1 MKKNK
6 KNDVALEPIAE
17 ADRVPLKEKLAYG
30 IGGLMDGG
38 GVSMMSCV
46 MLAYMT
52 KNGIAMTVAS
62 TIMMLAKLW
71 DAITDPFMGF
81 ISDNTRGK
89 WGRRKPYM
97 FFGGISLFICI
108 FFVFLPVREW
118 GMSVGGFTAYI
129 IILYLIWNTCSTVT
143 QVPYCSMASD
153 ITPSFR
159 ERNNAN
165 TVKLVFT
172 AIASG
177 LGYVLPLVF
186 IEALTNPDGTGFLF
200 MPQLSSVDFWLCM
213 SIIFGTLFGGGL
225 VICGIFVK
233 ERINPKTPKQK
244 FNFKQFV
251 NSYAVPYKNRSYR
264 WHIVMYVTAFMCMDI
279 ISALAVYYATDVWH
293 GYELF
298 GMKMSSLFIIA
309 PLMVAAVIMF
319 PLARVMMDKKSKQF
333 AFRMGLPF
341 YIGGGIMLA
350 VMDPSWAPPILVP
363 IVALIMGLGFGGAQM
378 MPWIIF
384 PDTVDVAEMATAAR
398 PTGTYSGMMTLAR
411 KVGGALGV
419 GMVGWIIGGLGYV
432 ENKSDD
438 VAAYIPQSDKVLLTI
453 RLVLGISVAVFIT
466 VALIASFRYKI
477 TSAKLTR
484 IRYFIEARKSGKTLT
499 DEESKEREALVAEL
513 YGKVNPADVVEIVV
527 TEEDKHNAYV
537 EGVESALE
545 EISETD
551 SEISSLEKE
560 LRVAKLENEIELE
573 KGKKT
578 TICTYCGA
586 KNKASDHVCSV
597 CGAKLDDNQSRN

>member
-1 MKKNK
+1 MKKKK

-17 ADRVPLKEKLAYG
+17 ADRVPFKEKLAYG

-62 TIMMLAKLW
+62 TIMMLAKFW
-71 DAITDPFMGF
+71 DAFTDPFMGF

-108 FFVFLPVREW
+108 FLVFLPVREW

-186 IEALTNPDGTGFLF
+186 IEALTNPKGTGFLF
-200 MPQLSSVDFWLCM
+200 VPQLSSVDFWLCM
-213 SIIFGTLFGGGL
+213 SLVFGTLFGGGL

-233 ERINPKTPKQK
+233 ERINPKTPKQH

-293 GYELF
+293 GYKLF
-298 GMKMSSLFIIA
+298 GMDMSSLFIIA
-309 PLMVAAVIMF
+309 PMMVAAVVMF

-341 YIGGGIMLA
+341 YIFGGIMLA
-350 VMDPSWAPPILVP
+350 AMDPSWAPPILVP

-384 PDTVDVAEMATAAR
+384 PDTVDVAEMATGAR

-411 KVGGALGV
+411 KVGGGLGV
-419 GMVGWIIGGLGYV
+419 GMVGWIIGGLGYISN
-432 ENKSDD
+432 ESNDPS
-438 VAAYIPQSDKVLLTI
+438 AYEAQSSTVLLTI
-453 RLVLGISVAVFIT
+453 RLALGISVAVFIT
-466 VALIASFRYKI
+466 IALIASFKYKI
-477 TSAKLTR
+477 NSTKLTR
-484 IRYFIEARKSGKTLT
+484 IRYFIEARKSGKELT
-499 DEESKEREALVAEL
+499 DAESQERESLIREL
-513 YGKVNPADVVEIVV
+513 YGKVNPDDVVEVIVND
-527 TEEDKHNAYV
+527 EDKHNAYV
-537 EGVESALE
+537 EGVEAALE
-545 EISETD
+545 EISE
-551 SEISSLEKE
+551 EKE
-560 LRVAKLENEIELE
+560 EESIESENTQNDVEEPQ
-573 KGKKT
+573 
-578 TICTYCGA
+578 
-586 KNKASDHVCSV
+586 SDVSSCD
-597 CGAKLDDNQSRN
+597 CDDKEC

>member
-1 MKKNK
+1 MKKEK
-6 KNDVALEPIAE
+6 TKNVTLEPIAE

-46 MLAYMT
+46 MVAFMEH
-52 KNGIAMTVAS
+52 NGIALGLAT
-62 TIMMLAKLW
+62 TIFMIAKLW

-97 FFGGISLFICI
+97 FWGGISLLLCI
-108 FFVFLPVREW
+108 FLVFLPVREW

-129 IILYLIWNTCSTVT
+129 ILMYLLWNTCSTVT

-177 LGYVLPLVF
+177 LGYVLPLLF
-186 IEALTNPDGTGFLF
+186 IEALKTDKANWLF
-200 MPQLSSVDFWLCM
+200 MPKIDGVQFWLLM
-213 SIIFGTLFGGGL
+213 SIIFGVLFGGGL
-225 VICGIFVK
+225 VICGLFVK
-233 ERINPKTPKQK
+233 ERINPKTPKRH

-264 WHIVMYVTAFMCMDI
+264 WHIAMYVSAFACMDM
-279 ISALAVYYATDVWH
+279 ISALAVYYATDVWK
-293 GYELF
+293 GYKLF
-298 GMKMSSLFIIA
+298 GMDMSSLFIIA
-309 PLMVAAVIMF
+309 PLMVAAVVMF

-350 VMDPSWAPPILVP
+350 IMDPSWAPPILVP

-384 PDTVDVAEMATAAR
+384 PDTMDVAEMATGQR

-411 KVGGALGV
+411 KVGGALAV
-419 GMVGWIIGGLGYV
+419 GFVGWVIDPFYLPKDQLGP
-432 ENKSDD
+432 DGMQ
-438 VAAYIPQSDKVLLTI
+438 PQEALLAI
-453 RLVLGISVAVFIT
+453 RLVLGITVAVLIT
-466 VALIASFRYKI
+466 IALISSFRYKV

-499 DEESKEREALVAEL
+499 DEESVEREALVAEL
-513 YGKVNPADVVEIVV
+513 YGKVNPDDVVDPSMVDDEGNLIESAPE
-527 TEEDKHNAYV
+527 TDIV
-537 EGVESALE
+537 EGVEDAIE
-545 EISETD
+545 EIAVTD
-551 SEISSLEKE
+551 DEIAQNE
-560 LRVAKLENEIELE
+560 VVDVENDD
-573 KGKKT
+573 KT
-578 TICTYCGA
+578 TVLP
-586 KNKASDHVCSV
+586 NED
-597 CGAKLDDNQSRN
+597 

>member
-1 MKKNK
+1 MRCIVKKEK
-6 KNDVALEPIAE
+6 TKNVTLEPIAE

-46 MLAYMT
+46 MVAFMEH
-52 KNGIAMTVAS
+52 NGIALGLAT
-62 TIMMLAKLW
+62 TIFMIAKLW

-97 FFGGISLFICI
+97 FWGGISLLLCI
-108 FFVFLPVREW
+108 FLVFLPVREW

-129 IILYLIWNTCSTVT
+129 ILMYLLWNTCSTVT

-177 LGYVLPLVF
+177 LGYVLPLLF
-186 IEALTNPDGTGFLF
+186 IEALKTDKANWLF
-200 MPQLSSVDFWLCM
+200 MPKIDGVQFWLLM
-213 SIIFGTLFGGGL
+213 SIIFGVLFGGGL
-225 VICGIFVK
+225 VICGLFVK
-233 ERINPKTPKQK
+233 ERINPKTPKRH

-264 WHIVMYVTAFMCMDI
+264 WHIAMYVSAFACMDM
-279 ISALAVYYATDVWH
+279 ISALAVYYATDVWK
-293 GYELF
+293 GYKLF
-298 GMKMSSLFIIA
+298 GMDMSSLFIIA
-309 PLMVAAVIMF
+309 PLMVAAVVMF

-350 VMDPSWAPPILVP
+350 IMDPSWAPPILVP

-384 PDTVDVAEMATAAR
+384 PDTVDVAEMATGQR

-411 KVGGALGV
+411 KVGGALAV
-419 GMVGWIIGGLGYV
+419 GFVGWVIDPFYLPKDQLGP
-432 ENKSDD
+432 DGMQ
-438 VAAYIPQSDKVLLTI
+438 PQEALLAI
-453 RLVLGISVAVFIT
+453 RLVLGITVAVLIT
-466 VALIASFRYKI
+466 IALISSFRYKV

-499 DEESKEREALVAEL
+499 DEESVEREALVAEL
-513 YGKVNPADVVEIVV
+513 YGKVNPDDVVDPSMVDDEGNLIESAPE
-527 TEEDKHNAYV
+527 TDIV
-537 EGVESALE
+537 EGVEDAIE
-545 EISETD
+545 EIAVTD
-551 SEISSLEKE
+551 DEIAQNE
-560 LRVAKLENEIELE
+560 VVDVENDD
-573 KGKKT
+573 KT
-578 TICTYCGA
+578 TVLP
-586 KNKASDHVCSV
+586 NED
-597 CGAKLDDNQSRN
+597 

>member
-1 MKKNK
+1 MRCIVKKEK
-6 KNDVALEPIAE
+6 TKNVTLEPIAE
-17 ADRVPLKEKLAYG
+17 ADRVPFKEKLAYG

-52 KNGIAMTVAS
+52 KNGIAMTLAS
-62 TIMMLAKLW
+62 TIMMIAKFW

-97 FFGGISLFICI
+97 FWGGISLLLCI
-108 FFVFLPVREW
+108 FLVFLPVREW

-129 IILYLIWNTCSTVT
+129 ILMYLLWNTCSTVT

-200 MPQLSSVDFWLCM
+200 VPQLSSTQFWLCM
-213 SIIFGTLFGGGL
+213 SLVFGTLFGGGL

-233 ERINPKTPKQK
+233 ERIKPKTPKK
-244 FNFKQFV
+244 HFNLKQFA

-264 WHIVMYVTAFMCMDI
+264 WHIVMYVTAFICMDI

-309 PLMVAAVIMF
+309 PMMVAAVVMF

-350 VMDPSWAPPILVP
+350 AMDPSWAPPILVP

-384 PDTVDVAEMATAAR
+384 PDTVDVAEMATGQR

-411 KVGGALGV
+411 KVGGGLGV
-419 GMVGWIIGGLGYV
+419 GMVGWVIGALGYV
-432 ENKSDD
+432 SNDSNDP
-438 VAAYIPQSDKVLLTI
+438 AAYVQQSDAVLLTV
-453 RLVLGISVAVFIT
+453 RLTLGISVAVFIT
-466 VALIASFRYKI
+466 IALIASFRYKI

-484 IRYFIEARKSGKTLT
+484 IRYFIEARKTGKALT
-499 DEESKEREALVAEL
+499 DEESAEREALIAEL
-513 YGKVNPADVVEIVV
+513 YGKVDPADVVDPTVAVDDEGNLIETA
-527 TEEDKHNAYV
+527 TETDVV
-537 EGVESALE
+537 EGVEDAIE
-545 EISETD
+545 EIAVTD
-551 SEISSLEKE
+551 DEIAQNE
-560 LRVAKLENEIELE
+560 VVDVENDD
-573 KGKKT
+573 KT
-578 TICTYCGA
+578 TDLP
-586 KNKASDHVCSV
+586 NED
-597 CGAKLDDNQSRN
+597 

>member
-1 MKKNK
+1 MKKEK
-6 KNDVALEPIAE
+6 TKNVTLEPIAE
-17 ADRVPLKEKLAYG
+17 ADRVPFKEKLAYG

-52 KNGIAMTVAS
+52 KNGIAMTLAS
-62 TIMMLAKLW
+62 TIMMIAKLW

-97 FFGGISLFICI
+97 FWGGISLLLCI
-108 FFVFLPVREW
+108 FLVFLPVREW

-129 IILYLIWNTCSTVT
+129 ILMYLLWNTCSTVT

-177 LGYVLPLVF
+177 LGYVLPLLF
-186 IEALTNPDGTGFLF
+186 IEALKTDKANWLF
-200 MPQLSSVDFWLCM
+200 MPKIDGVQFWLLM
-213 SIIFGTLFGGGL
+213 SIIFGVLFGGGL
-225 VICGIFVK
+225 VICGLFVK
-233 ERINPKTPKQK
+233 ERINPKTPKRH

-264 WHIVMYVTAFMCMDI
+264 WHIAMYVSAFACMDM
-279 ISALAVYYATDVWH
+279 ISALAVYYATDVWK
-293 GYELF
+293 GYKLF
-298 GMKMSSLFIIA
+298 GMDMSSLFIIA
-309 PLMVAAVIMF
+309 PLMVAAVVMF

-350 VMDPSWAPPILVP
+350 IMDPSWAPPILVP

-384 PDTVDVAEMATAAR
+384 PDTVDVAEMATGQR

-411 KVGGALGV
+411 KVGGALAV
-419 GMVGWIIGGLGYV
+419 GFVGWVIDPFYLPKDQLGP
-432 ENKSDD
+432 DGMQ
-438 VAAYIPQSDKVLLTI
+438 PQEALLAI
-453 RLVLGISVAVFIT
+453 RLVLGITVAVLIT
-466 VALIASFRYKI
+466 IALISSFRYKV

-499 DEESKEREALVAEL
+499 DEESVEREALVAEL
-513 YGKVNPADVVEIVV
+513 YGKVNPDDVVDPSMVDDEGNLIESAPE
-527 TEEDKHNAYV
+527 TDIV
-537 EGVESALE
+537 EGVEDAIE
-545 EISETD
+545 EIAITD
-551 SEISSLEKE
+551 DEIAQKE
-560 LRVAKLENEIELE
+560 VEVAKNDD
-573 KGKKT
+573 KT
-578 TICTYCGA
+578 TYLP
-586 KNKASDHVCSV
+586 NED
-597 CGAKLDDNQSRN
+597 

>member
-309 PLMVAAVIMF
+309 PLMVAAVVMF

-363 IVALIMGLGFGGAQM
+363 IVALVMGLGFGGAQM

-384 PDTVDVAEMATAAR
+384 PDTVDVAEMATGAR

-527 TEEDKHNAYV
+527 SEEDKHNAYV

-545 EISETD
+545 EISENEEELAVDGQDVQNAAETAQND
-551 SEISSLEKE
+551 VESADLQDKTAVDDKE
-560 LRVAKLENEIELE
+560 
-573 KGKKT
+573 
-578 TICTYCGA
+578 
-586 KNKASDHVCSV
+586 
-597 CGAKLDDNQSRN
+597 